1 MKDRHWM
8 RHWVF
13 AAMLLIASPATLAT
27 AADSATIEPAP
38 PPEANLHLSLD
49 AFIARVHERN
59 ERIHFQKLEWDI
71 SQDAVAN
78 AKAIFEP
85 QLVASYLHDY
95 SHIPKTVE
103 DYSSLGFL
111 DSSNDTYT
119 KRNNEYASAVE
130 GLLPTGAQVR
140 LGYTLRELQSSLL
153 DAANTDS
160 QFQTFFGGSLVQ
172 PLLKNAG
179 SDVTRAN
186 IRVAE
191 ADSAMALQGYRREM
205 LQVVSEAASAYW
217 NLRLA
222 QEKVGIREE
231 SVRIAEAILHDNQE
245 RVRTGKMA
253 ETEVI
258 EAEAGLALRRSLEIA
273 ARQELMAAANAVKTL
288 FSMPAMEMDGTVV
301 ATDPLVLREIETD
314 FLSTYEQS
322 RRTRPEYLSILHKV
336 EREGIRLAYAE
347 NQRWP
352 QLDLKASYGINGLD
366 NDSPGGS
373 WRRGEGADY
382 PSYTVGLELRLPIM
396 GGGKAKS
403 EVAAAKRRKEQ
414 TLLELKATETAL
426 ANAADTSIRNVRS
439 AVDQAVKYAQ
449 VVRLNEQLL
458 AVELERMAAGLSN
471 SRLVL
476 DRDEE
481 LNRAREAYFES
492 LVNLEKAAVALEAVK
507 GSLLNKYGI
516 DIAEAS

>member
-1 MKDRHWM
+1 MQYSSVFRSIVAVWILIC
-8 RHWVF
+8 WPTLGF
-13 AAMLLIASPATLAT
+13 AADEASIKPMETEATDLR
-27 AADSATIEPAP
+27 
-38 PPEANLHLSLD
+38 LSLD
-49 AFIARVHERN
+49 AFIAKVHERN
-59 ERIHFQKLEWDI
+59 ERIRFQQLEWNI
-71 SQDAVAN
+71 SQDAVTN

-85 QLVASYLHDY
+85 QFVASYIHDY

-111 DSSNDTYT
+111 DSENDTYT
-119 KRNNEYASAVE
+119 KRNNEYTSAVE

-140 LGYTLRELQSSLL
+140 LGYTLKELRSSLL
-153 DAANTDS
+153 DAASTDA
-160 QFQTFFGGSLVQ
+160 QYQTFFGGSLVQ

-179 SDVTRAN
+179 IDVTRAN

-191 ADSAMALQGYRREM
+191 ADAAMAFQGYRREL

-217 NLRLA
+217 NLCLA
-222 QEKVGIREE
+222 QEKVGVRAE
-231 SVRIAEAILHDNQE
+231 SVRIAQAILDDNRE

-253 ETEVI
+253 ETEVV
-258 EAEAGLALRRSLEIA
+258 EAEAGLVLRKSLEVA
-273 ARQELMAAANAVKTL
+273 ARQELMMAVNAAKTL
-288 FSMPAMEMDGTVV
+288 FSMPAMEINGRVV
-301 ATDPLVLREIETD
+301 ATDKLALREVETD
-314 FLSTYEQS
+314 FTRAYEES
-322 RRTRPEYLSILHKV
+322 RRARPEFLSVLHKI

-366 NDSPGGS
+366 NDSPSGS
-373 WRRGEGADY
+373 WSMAKDNQY
-382 PSYTVGLELRLPIM
+382 PSYTVGLEFRIPIM
-396 GGGKAKS
+396 GGEKTKS

-439 AVDQAVKYAQ
+439 AIDQAEKYAQ

-458 AVELERMAAGLSN
+458 VVEMERMAAGRSN

-481 LNRAREAYFES
+481 LNRAREAYLES
-492 LVNLEKAAVALEAVK
+492 LVNFEKAVIALDAVK
-507 GSLLNKYGI
+507 GSLLQKYGI
-516 DIAEAS
+516 EIAEAS

>member
-1 MKDRHWM
+1 
-8 RHWVF
+8 
-13 AAMLLIASPATLAT
+13 MLAVSSPAAAGEPPIGPTQT
-27 AADSATIEPAP
+27 AQTD
-38 PPEANLHLSLD
+38 LHLSLA
-49 AFIARVHERN
+49 AFIGQVHDRN

-111 DSSNDTYT
+111 DSDSDTYT
-119 KRNNEYASAVE
+119 KRNNEYNTAAE
-130 GLLPTGAQVR
+130 GLLPTGAQIR
-140 LGYTLRELQSSLL
+140 IGYQLKELQSSLL
-153 DAANTDS
+153 DAASTDA
-160 QFQTFFGGSLVQ
+160 QYQTFVGASLVQ

-191 ADSAMALQGYRREM
+191 ADAAMAFQGYRREM

-217 NLRLA
+217 NLCLA
-222 QEKVGIREE
+222 QEKVAARVE
-231 SVRIAEAILHDNQE
+231 SVRIAEAVLQDNQE

-258 EAEAGLALRRSLEIA
+258 EAEAGLALRKALEVA
-273 ARQELMAAANAVKTL
+273 ARQEQMAAINAVKTL
-288 FSMPAMEMDGTVV
+288 LSLPAVEMAGSVV
-301 ATDPLVLREIETD
+301 ATDPLTPREITTD
-314 FLSTYEQS
+314 FVSAYATSLK
-322 RRTRPEYLSILHKV
+322 TRPEYLSVLHKI

-352 QLDLKASYGINGLD
+352 QLDLKASYGLNGLD
-366 NDSPGGS
+366 NDTPVDSWDMASGG
-373 WRRGEGADY
+373 DY
-382 PSYTVGLELRLPIM
+382 LSYSVGFELRVPIM
-396 GGGKAKS
+396 GGEKVKS
-403 EVAAAKRRKEQ
+403 ELAAAKRRKEQ

-439 AVDQAVKYAQ
+439 AIAQAEGYQKA
-449 VVRLNEQLL
+449 VRFNQQLL
-458 AVELERMAAGLSN
+458 AVEMDRLEAGMSN
-471 SRLVL
+471 SRMVL

-481 LNRAREAYFES
+481 LNRAREAYLES
-492 LVNLEKAAVALEAVK
+492 LVNLEKAEIALEAVK
-507 GSLLNKYGI
+507 GTLLQKYGI